1 MSTETRTRRAAA
13 RQVLVDHLASQEHNG
28 WTPSQARILDA
39 FLRLAITNGF
49 DSVTMRMIGRSVGI
63 KAPSIYAHFPGGREE
78 IVAESLRWHFRQFG
92 LALLDATGGRQS
104 PDEFWESM
112 VRLHFVRQ
120 STLPESNLWDLL
132 VQTDRMAAIFPP
144 DLRHRVAM
152 WVEIHEDMYVAAA
165 EDLGFEEPREAVRTV
180 IALLE
185 ATTRWAS
192 AGSSLDDASTRA
204 IALSRHL
211 LSFNA

>member
-13 RQVLVDHLASQEHNG
+13 RQVLVDHLASQERNG
-28 WTPSQARILDA
+28 WTPSQAKILDA

-92 LALLDATGGRQS
+92 LALLDATDGSQT
-104 PDEFWESM
+104 PDEFWDSM

-120 STLPESNLWDLL
+120 LTLPESNLWDLL
-132 VQTDRMAAIFPP
+132 VQTDRMAGIFTP
-144 DLRHRVAM
+144 DLRHRVAT
-152 WVEIHEDMYVAAA
+152 WVQIHEDMYVAAA
-165 EDLGFEEPREAVRTV
+165 EDLGHHEPRAAVRTV
-180 IALLE
+180 VALLE
-185 ATTRWAS
+185 STTRWAP
-192 AGSSLDDASTRA
+192 AVSSIDEASGRAVALTR
-204 IALSRHL
+204 RL
-211 LSFNA
+211 LEFAA